1 MRANPKLAPNFSEPE
16 ARTNAEAVAE
26 ADVEVVELETVD
38 EEEVAE
44 DAAEDDET
52 ADDVEVAELEVKPIG
67 KVSVVLMAAS
77 DDAALNASEAAV
89 AFVASLKRTWSI
101 MCRTPLSRRTS
112 GRTICAEVPFPPL
125 TKVPEEFVTK
135 VKGCPPA
142 EVALNVVELN
152 TEELAAMS

>member
-1 MRANPKLAPNFSEPE
+1 MSYANNQAPDPTIRTKVKANPKLAPIFSEPE

-26 ADVEVVELETVD
+26 AEVEVVELETMD

-77 DDAALNASEAAV
+77 DDAALN
-89 AFVASLKRTWSI
+89 
-101 MCRTPLSRRTS
+101 
-112 GRTICAEVPFPPL
+112 
-125 TKVPEEFVTK
+125 
-135 VKGCPPA
+135 
-142 EVALNVVELN
+142 LN
-152 TEELAAMS
+152 TKKG